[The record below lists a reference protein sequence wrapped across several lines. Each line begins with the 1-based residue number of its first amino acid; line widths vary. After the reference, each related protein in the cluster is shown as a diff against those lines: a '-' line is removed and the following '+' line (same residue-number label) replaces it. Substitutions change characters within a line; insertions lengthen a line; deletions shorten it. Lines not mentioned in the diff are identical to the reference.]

1 MMYSSKWRHWREL
14 AVGGKCN
21 LGSGGS
27 WRRGVEGSRGLT
39 SHVSMIRCGH
49 HLLSHLDEGY
59 DQTLERSV
67 DLEGAMEVQAS
78 APRPA

>member
-27 WRRGVEGSRGLT
+27 WRRGVEGLHFTNISNFFQT
-39 SHVSMIRCGH
+39 SKEKTKVLM
-49 HLLSHLDEGY
+49 
-59 DQTLERSV
+59 
-67 DLEGAMEVQAS
+67 
-78 APRPA
+78 